1 MGLLVVFASVPA
13 YGLRC
18 KGRIVSIEDTTAKV
32 MDICGE
38 PQHVNSWE
46 ENRIRDED
54 RYYHYKSR
62 KKSHRYY
69 PNYHYKSPK
78 NGHRYYPT
86 TDSVNLEEWT
96 YNFGPTVFI
105 RYLLFEN
112 GRLKEIT
119 LGDKGHYQ
127 K

>member
-1 MGLLVVFASVPA
+1 MRIKPIIYSFCLGLLVIFATAPA

-18 KGRIVSIEDTTAKV
+18 KGRIVSIEDTASKV
-32 MDICGE
+32 VDICGE
-38 PQHVNSWE
+38 PQHIKSWE
-46 ENRIRDED
+46 EKRITDE
-54 RYYHYKSR
+54 YLYHYYKYR
-62 KKSHRYY
+62 KK
-69 PNYHYKSPK
+69 N
-78 NGHRYYPT
+78 HRYYPT
-86 TDSVNLEEWT
+86 TDSVSIEEWT

>member
-1 MGLLVVFASVPA
+1 MSIKPFIYSVCMGLLVVFASVPA

-62 KKSHRYY
+62 KKSHQ
-69 PNYHYKSPK
+69 
-78 NGHRYYPT
+78 YYPT

>member
-1 MGLLVVFASVPA
+1 MGLLVVFVTVPA

-18 KGRIVSIEDTTAKV
+18 SGRIVSIEDTTAKV
-32 MDICGE
+32 MDVCGE
-38 PQHVNSWE
+38 PQHVKSWE
-46 ENRIRDED
+46 EKRITDE
-54 RYYHYKSR
+54 YFYFHYKSR
-62 KKSHRYY
+62 KKSHGYY
-69 PNYHYKSPK
+69 PA
-78 NGHRYYPT
+78 
-86 TDSVNLEEWT
+86 TDSVSLEEWT

-119 LGDKGHYQ
+119 LGDKGYYQ

>member
-38 PQHVNSWE
+38 PQYVKSWQE
-46 ENRIRDED
+46 KRIRDEYL
-54 RYYHYKSR
+54 YYHYKSR
-62 KKSHRYY
+62 KKSHPYY
-69 PNYHYKSPK
+69 PA
-78 NGHRYYPT
+78 
-86 TDSVNLEEWT
+86 TDSVSLEEWT

-119 LGDKGHYQ
+119 LGDKGHY
-127 K
+127 